1 MKYKN
6 QRINAIKQQI
16 NKDVSL
22 IEVACEL
29 LDLNFNDADDVI
41 EQSSR
46 YIIFSPFRDDGSK
59 PSFHILKANNRWV
72 DRASNESGDIFDFVM
87 RVKECGFFHAFT
99 FLAQKAGVDIQDL
112 TASFDDD
119 PQTKVEAVMNF
130 VGNLCANELK
140 RSEEVLNTYCEE
152 TGLSDVDVIRY
163 RVGYCPTRDWLVTNI
178 YENFKDITDK
188 FLSSIGLMKAERLEG
203 AMVFPIVSADGS
215 YNRIYTKPRNK
226 INKDDPKYW
235 SQFFSEEYKKHYD
248 DGAMFGLSAVKGE
261 LKRTKHLYICEGY
274 KQAMAVGGVAIM
286 GTRFSEK
293 QVKTLERLGVEKISV
308 CFDGDDAGREAT
320 YSLMSRPDI
329 IDKFECRVVP
339 LPKGK
344 QIDDILREEGMD
356 DVKETLEKS
365 VPLFDFVLD
374 GSLDV
379 SDPENYEDCLYA
391 TARMAHDL
399 NPAHVFYLADWFA
412 KRFKVP
418 VEPIRDWLFTN
429 ISNDTETQVIKNS
442 QAETDLCVYVAR
454 DSGCLD
460 IARLDGVKTNMFTS
474 FICRTIYEIA
484 LRCYD
489 FIGDAYT
496 VQNVLDMARTN
507 KDWENFYA
515 EISSMLD
522 NDHKFKYEPNVASR
536 LVISCNSRRNIRSSL
551 LELGTLASDLSFDY
565 NTHVDKV
572 LTSVTDS
579 TNKNP
584 LPTDPE
590 DVVAAAERRIEEAKA
605 NSTGVLGYDVSC
617 ISPILNQN
625 LSGICKYT
633 YTVLGGQTGTGKSL
647 LAANLIRPL
656 VFGQKIPWLWINLEM
671 DPMSLAFRFWA
682 MESGLSESR
691 IKLGKIHKPEE
702 LEALEEA
709 KRSFRESKLFID
721 KPATPTPEAVYSL
734 IRKYHNEKGIG
745 GVTIDYIQLVATSNN
760 SESREGV
767 IGRMSK
773 LFMNNVTQNMGL
785 PVLAV
790 SQQNR
795 ERGSARTAEGI
806 GGSYQISQDAHN
818 LVLISKADPNDP
830 SVPTGA
836 NRIITIAKARNAPD
850 GLDFAGKYEL
860 EDPDSLRYSDFV
872 QLPVV

>member
-22 IEVACEL
+22 IEIACEL
-29 LDLNFNDADDVI
+29 LELNFNDADDVI

-46 YIIFSPFRDDGSK
+46 YIIFSPFRDDGHK
-59 PSFHILKANNRWV
+59 PSFHIFKNNNRWV

-87 RVKECGFFHAFT
+87 RVKECGFFYAFT
-99 FLAQKAGVDIQDL
+99 FLAQKAGVDIADL

-119 PQTKVEAVMNF
+119 PQTKVEAVMSF

-140 RSEEVLNTYCEE
+140 RSEEVINTYCEE
-152 TGLSDVDVIRY
+152 TSISEIDLIKY
-163 RVGYCPTRDWLVTNI
+163 RVGYCPSRDWLVTKI

-188 FLSSIGLMKAERLEG
+188 FLSSIGLMKVERLEG

-226 INKDDPKYW
+226 ASKEDPKYW
-235 SQFFSEEYKKHYD
+235 SQFFADEYKKHFD
-248 DGAMFGLSAVKGE
+248 DGAMFGLSAVKSE
-261 LKRTKHLYICEGY
+261 IKKTKHVFVCEGY

-293 QVKTLERLGVEKISV
+293 QVKTLERLGVEKITL
-308 CFDGDDAGREAT
+308 CFDGDDAGKEAT
-320 YSLMSRPDI
+320 YSIMSRPDI

-344 QIDDILREEGMD
+344 QADDILREDGSEEL
-356 DVKETLEKS
+356 KELVS
-365 VPLFDFVLD
+365 NSISLFDFVLD

-379 SDPENYEDCLYA
+379 SNPENYEDCLYA

-429 ISNDTETQVIKNS
+429 ISNDTETQVIKNA

-454 DSGCLD
+454 DSACLD
-460 IARLDGVKTNMFTS
+460 IARLDGVKTPMFTS
-474 FICRTIYEIA
+474 FICRTIYDIA

-496 VQNVLDMARTN
+496 VQNVLDFAKTN
-507 KDWENFYA
+507 SEWENYYT

-522 NDHKFKYEPNVASR
+522 PDHKFKYEPNVASK

-551 LELGTLASDLSFDY
+551 IELGSLASDLSFDY
-565 NTHVDKV
+565 NTHVDKI
-572 LTSVTDS
+572 LTRVTDG

-584 LPTDPE
+584 LPSEPE
-590 DVVAAAERRIEEAKA
+590 DVVAAAEKRIEEAKA
-605 NSTGVLGYDVSC
+605 NASGVLGYDVSC

-656 VFGQKIPWLWINLEM
+656 VFNQKLPWLWINLEM

-682 MESGLSESR
+682 MESGLSESK
-691 IKLGKIHKPEE
+691 IKLGKISDSSD
-702 LEALEEA
+702 LERLEEA
-709 KRSFRESKLFID
+709 KRSFRESNLYID
-721 KPATPTPEAVYSL
+721 KPAHPTPEAVYSL
-734 IRKYHNEKGIG
+734 IRKYHNEKEIQ
-745 GVTIDYIQLVATSNN
+745 GVTIDYIQLVATAKS
-760 SESREGV
+760 SEGREEC

-773 LFMNNVTQNMGL
+773 LFMNDVTQNMGL

-795 ERGSARTAEGI
+795 DRGASRTAEGI

-818 LVLISKADPNDP
+818 LVLISKADANDP
-830 SVPTGA
+830 SVPAGA

-850 GLDFAGKYEL
+850 GLDFAGSYQL
-860 EDPDSLRYSDFV
+860 EDPDNLRYSDFV
-872 QLPVV
+872 QLPVP